1 MKREKLTIDMQLLR
15 SHMIRYCQKY
25 KTAWLAMQAN
35 VTDSCVSYHIQGKRI
50 PRINTIQA
58 YAMAMDKRM
67 DTYIRGSF
75 QNQLSRASEERVG
88 FLVRLRPSSQA
99 PSHNTAEVYK

>member
-25 KTAWLAMQAN
+25 KVAWLAMQAD

-50 PRINTIQA
+50 PRINTILA
-58 YAMAMDKRM
+58 YAMAMDKRL
-67 DTYIRGSF
+67 DTYIQGSF
-75 QNQLSRASEERVG
+75 QNQLSRAVEEKIG
-88 FLVRLRPSSQA
+88 FVVQLRPSSQI
-99 PSHNTAEVYK
+99 PSHDTAEVYK